1 MYATAV
7 IEGEHVNEDPPVAS
21 TVMPSKLSMVSSTV
35 FDY

>member
-21 TVMPSKLSMVSSTV
+21 TVMPVNLSMVSCTI